1 MEGYK
6 ENKETLGSPMLEKD
20 KNSTQNGETSRSS
33 QNEQDMNVKL
43 EENIDDTKNEVS
55 LDGKESGKG
64 YLPRM
69 PGTYDFAELKNSK
82 DSSDSLREL
91 STSEISESTTKEDTL
106 NKPAENLVHETE
118 PTEGLSN
125 DFGKGDLN
133 EYEPTLDP
141 GKNTYVHLISNFDPG
156 GHLRQSDIGRVVQ
169 EIGAISSDSLVR
181 RLDTPSTSSLNL
193 LLKDT
198 LERIPTVHYDNI
210 DDNTYEPSHDYST
223 IVDRLAGSSK
233 DEHNKDGSEGGGTET
248 MGKEKVSNTEQS
260 VLPSTT
266 ASDRPRDGRPNSLLK
281 VESKDKH
288 STSSRRNVSSDS
300 KDQGNIDGPK
310 NRTNL
315 GSDTDRQRKDSN
327 SPIAKGSDTSVRKQ
341 GTNYIHY
348 MSPST
353 LSTSSK
359 SSDNSRRKRRSG
371 NRVKDVFSN
380 MFSKKG
386 QQSPSASPSMSMKIS
401 TPFNAKHVAHVGVDD
416 NGSYTGLPYEWE
428 RLLHA
433 SGISKKEQDQNPQ
446 AVIDIVNFYREN
458 ENNPDE
464 NAFKKFNHNNIAMV
478 DEKTA
483 LPSSTS
489 RSSRTLSQ
497 SDAVQKKEVTADAPL
512 TNVLESLFI
521 PTRPAPRPPP
531 NTSLSQKL
539 NETKT
544 EKPSNITNS
553 AQKKSTISSSLS
565 TRSLK
570 TLKKNNQSKAL
581 EPTKV
586 DEHKGNYGK
595 QSVPKSKSHN
605 HSLASKSKPPE
616 IKKLPA
622 TTNLPQRPVF
632 NAEDKK
638 EPSEKES
645 SRKSVDSGS
654 QVVATEKIPEQLE
667 TPSQLYSPQTPH
679 SGKRDKSRDLGIVES
694 QSLTSE
700 QLSKPKRSDNKK
712 NVESKRD
719 GEQENVP
726 PVTSKE
732 PSQSAVSAQRKREE
746 KKRKN
751 KAILSRLQSICSQ
764 GDPNNH
770 YKNLVKI
777 GQGASGGVFLAH
789 DADDA
794 SSTVAIKQMNLEQ
807 QPKKEL
813 IINEI
818 LVMKSSKHQNIVN
831 YIDSF
836 VHRGDLWVVMEY
848 MEGGSLTEIVTYSVM
863 TEGQIAAVCCETLK
877 GLQFLHS
884 KGVIHR
890 DIKSDNILLNVDG
903 NIKMTDFGFCAQL
916 NEINLKRTTMVGTP
930 YWMAPEVVSRKE
942 YGSKVDIWSLGIM
955 VIEMIEGEPPYLNE
969 TPLRALYLIATNG
982 TPKLHEPEAL
992 SHTIKRFLSLC
1003 LQVDYNKRASAEH
1016 LLSDKF
1022 ILQADHVSSLAPLV
1036 KIARMKKATENS

>member
-1 MEGYK
+1 ME
-6 ENKETLGSPMLEKD
+6 ENKEKNEVLGSPMLEND
-20 KNSTQNGETSRSS
+20 ERSIHNGEAIRSG
-33 QNEQDMNVKL
+33 QNEQDFNVKSDGK
-43 EENIDDTKNEVS
+43 IDDSESEVG
-55 LDGKESGKG
+55 LTGKESGKG

-69 PGTYDFAELKNSK
+69 PGTYDFAELKNSN

-91 STSEISESTTKEDTL
+91 SASEISESTTKGGTL
-106 NKPAENLVHETE
+106 NKTADSSYNAKE
-118 PTEGLSN
+118 PVESLSN
-125 DFGKGDLN
+125 DFEKGNLN
-133 EYEPTLDP
+133 EEYKPTLDP
-141 GKNTYVHLISNFDPG
+141 GKNAYVHLISNLDPG

-210 DDNTYEPSHDYST
+210 DDNTYEPSHADST
-223 IVDRLAGSSK
+223 IVDRLAGSTK
-233 DEHNKDGSEGGGTET
+233 EQQNKDRGDVGGAET
-248 MGKEKVSNTEQS
+248 SGKERVSNLGST
-260 VLPSTT
+260 LPSSAPSFGTLSNT
-266 ASDRPRDGRPNSLLK
+266 PNSLEK
-281 VESKDKH
+281 VENGNKRSSSHGNESSESISKGQD
-288 STSSRRNVSSDS
+288 
-300 KDQGNIDGPK
+300 NISGTK
-310 NRTNL
+310 NRSNL
-315 GSDTDRQRKDSN
+315 GTGNDTQTKVLSSPVAKDSEN
-327 SPIAKGSDTSVRKQ
+327 SGRKQ

-386 QQSPSASPSMSMKIS
+386 QQSPSDSPSMSMKIS

-458 ENNPDE
+458 ENNPDD
-464 NAFKKFNHNNIAMV
+464 NAFKKFNHNNIAIM

-497 SDAVQKKEVTADAPL
+497 SDAVQKKDLSVDTPQS
-512 TNVLESLFI
+512 NVPESLFI

-531 NTSLSQKL
+531 NTLSQ
-539 NETKT
+539 NTSSTKV
-544 EKPSNITNS
+544 ERPSNSKSTT
-553 AQKKSTISSSLS
+553 QKKSNMSSSLS
-565 TRSLK
+565 TRSLRA
-570 TLKKNNQSKAL
+570 LKKNNQKKASQ
-581 EPTKV
+581 PTKV
-586 DEHKGNYGK
+586 TENKNNYGG
-595 QSVPKSKSHN
+595 QAIPKSKSHN
-605 HSLASKSKPPE
+605 NSLASKSKPE
-616 IKKLPA
+616 IKQPPA
-622 TTNLPQRPVF
+622 TTNLPPASVF
-632 NAEDKK
+632 DSQDKNQPNEDK
-638 EPSEKES
+638 ST
-645 SRKSVDSGS
+645 RKVDSV
-654 QVVATEKIPEQLE
+654 QQAVAREKISEQPE
-667 TPSQLYSPQTPH
+667 TPALEYAPQTPYA
-679 SGKRDKSRDLGIVES
+679 GKRDESQGLGIVES
-694 QSLTSE
+694 QSPSFE
-700 QLSKPKRSDNKK
+700 ELSRSQKRDNKK
-712 NVESKRD
+712 NVEAKP
-719 GEQENVP
+719 GVEQENVP
-726 PVTSKE
+726 PATAKE
-732 PSQSAVSAQRKREE
+732 SSHSVVSAQRKREE

-751 KAILSRLQSICSQ
+751 KVILSRLQAICSQ
-764 GDPNNH
+764 GDPNDH

-789 DADDA
+789 NADDA

-863 TEGQIAAVCCETLK
+863 TEGQIAAVCRETLK
-877 GLQFLHS
+877 GLKFLHS

-942 YGSKVDIWSLGIM
+942 YGPKVDIWSLGIM

-1003 LQVDYNKRASAEH
+1003 LLVDYNKRASAEH

-1036 KIARMKKATENS
+1036 KIARMKKATESS